1 MFTIKSTKQNLG
13 IEISG
18 SFEDLNE
25 LYDAISH
32 LCGVDV
38 KDYEGVQNRL
48 YGFLYE
54 LRHTYQGN
62 REIVIT
68 SRETGLNERRAYP
81 DINLVQTVFY
91 CNRILWTE
99 ILFVAFTL
107 EDYKTMCL
115 EDRKHFLTDDKTM
128 KDIYEEYKRQ
138 SIKDIAL
145 VTYFQECIWNAL
157 KEVIG
162 EIRVKSLKMLLSN
175 KKMNY
180 TGYCSQAID
189 FMNKRLVQS
198 FIENRP
204 KVIAELA
211 RNIIKKDAGYSE
223 LEASIKKFAI
233 ENNLF
238 YYEVDFEGNEII
250 ESDLLNW

>member
-1 MFTIKSTKQNLG
+1 
-13 IEISG
+13 
-18 SFEDLNE
+18 
-25 LYDAISH
+25 
-32 LCGVDV
+32 
-38 KDYEGVQNRL
+38 
-48 YGFLYE
+48 
-54 LRHTYQGN
+54 
-62 REIVIT
+62 
-68 SRETGLNERRAYP
+68 
-81 DINLVQTVFY
+81 
-91 CNRILWTE
+91 
-99 ILFVAFTL
+99 
-107 EDYKTMCL
+107 
-115 EDRKHFLTDDKTM
+115 
-128 KDIYEEYKRQ
+128 
-138 SIKDIAL
+138 
-145 VTYFQECIWNAL
+145 
-157 KEVIG
+157 
-162 EIRVKSLKMLLSN
+162 
-175 KKMNY
+175 MNY